1 MRLPG
6 RLLLAVA
13 ALAALPAWAAEGQ
26 GLVPG
31 SSVGGLRYTV
41 DSLSSQDRWS
51 SGHKQFGGI
60 VWNANF
66 AVEAGWVNLGRFG
79 NTPADDLRAN
89 DLNKGSGYFVDAVGL
104 YPLSRDFSLL
114 GRVGVVHGQLDR
126 SLTNAGIG
134 MGLKAGFGVQ
144 YEFSKNISLRG
155 EWERYRFETMGA
167 QPEKDLYS
175 LGVSYRF

>member
-1 MRLPG
+1 MRLLAG
-6 RLLLAVA
+6 ILFAVA
-13 ALAALPAWAAEGQ
+13 ALAALPAQAAEGLTPGTGTTGIRYAPE
-26 GLVPG
+26 GL
-31 SSVGGLRYTV
+31 
-41 DSLSSQDRWS
+41 SLPATDRWS
-51 SGHKQFGGI
+51 SGYKQYGGV

-66 AVEAGWVNLGRFG
+66 ATEAGWVNLGRFG
-79 NTPADDLRAN
+79 NTNPTVSE

-104 YPLSRDFSLL
+104 YPLARDFALL

-126 SLTNAGIG
+126 SYTNAGIG

-144 YEFSKNISLRG
+144 YEFSKSISLRG
-155 EWERYRFETMGA
+155 EWERYRFETLGA

>member
-1 MRLPG
+1 MRLPV
-6 RLLLAVA
+6 RTLLAVA
-13 ALAALPAWAAEGQ
+13 ALVALSAQAAEGQ
-26 GLVPG
+26 GLVLG
-31 SSVGGLRYTV
+31 SSVGGLRYSP
-41 DSLSSQDRWS
+41 DNLGSQDRWS
-51 SGHKQFGGI
+51 SGYKQFGGI
-60 VWNANF
+60 TWNTNF

-79 NTPADDLRAN
+79 STLTDDLRSN
-89 DLNKGSGYFVDAVGL
+89 ELHKGSGYFVDAVGL

-126 SLTNAGIG
+126 SLANAGIG

-155 EWERYRFETMGA
+155 EWERYRFETLGA